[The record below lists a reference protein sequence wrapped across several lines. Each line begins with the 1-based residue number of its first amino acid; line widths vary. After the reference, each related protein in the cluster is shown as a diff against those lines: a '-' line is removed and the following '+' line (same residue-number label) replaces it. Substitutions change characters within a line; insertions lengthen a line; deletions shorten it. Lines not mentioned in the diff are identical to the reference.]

1 MEKRVHERYTV
12 NLQAR
17 LFYGNII
24 YTGVVANL
32 SEGGMFIS
40 TKINFPVDVLL
51 LTVILNSDDTIKVPV
66 KVKRIISTDSKVSG
80 NNSSGIGVELFDP
93 QHQQDFLNY
102 VRKYKA
108 SGTASVS

>member
-1 MEKRVHERYTV
+1 MEKRVHERFTV

-51 LTVILNSDDTIKVPV
+51 LTVILLADDTMKVPV
-66 KVKRIISTDSKVSG
+66 KVKRITVLDNKVHTD
-80 NNSSGIGVELFDP
+80 NSNGMGVEIFEP
-93 QHQQDFLNY
+93 QHQQDLPLMDQF
-102 VRKYKA
+102 
-108 SGTASVS
+108 